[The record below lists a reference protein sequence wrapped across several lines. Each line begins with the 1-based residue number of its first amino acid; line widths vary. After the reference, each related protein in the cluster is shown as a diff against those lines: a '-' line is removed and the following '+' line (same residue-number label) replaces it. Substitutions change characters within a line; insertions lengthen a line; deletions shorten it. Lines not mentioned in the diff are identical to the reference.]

1 MYFGEGLSDRM
12 RRKPVMQV
20 QERLQVDLAF
30 GLSITVPIAAI
41 PVRIQGK
48 SPSPSSVSIS
58 IQDSRDR
65 KFFRARR
72 GISPFVTQ
80 MSTTGFEIMHHT
92 A

>member
-1 MYFGEGLSDRM
+1 MHFGEGLSDWM

-41 PVRIQGK
+41 LVEIQGK
-48 SPSPSSVSIS
+48 SRSPSSVSIS

-65 KFFRARR
+65 KVFCARR
-72 GISPFVTQ
+72 AISPFVKQ
-80 MSTTGFEIMHHT
+80 MSSMGFETMHQ
-92 A
+92 